1 MRLVVIALATLL
13 LGACT
18 PSPSPS
24 PSPSPVQS
32 PITSPSSA
40 PGPVPGGNCQD
51 MTHVYNPQRLTVYS
65 PCEHVAGIVEII
77 RAEADGD
84 YHILVHVDPGQV
96 DPHGGA
102 WINACN
108 TSCLGGAE
116 HGDLVTEPVCE
127 HTVNQSDAVSACAG
141 YTNPATL
148 PKVGDHVLV
157 SGPWALDT
165 THGWLELH
173 PATYQTLAAI
183 SEPGEMD

>member
-1 MRLVVIALATLL
+1 
-13 LGACT
+13 
-18 PSPSPS
+18 
-24 PSPSPVQS
+24 
-32 PITSPSSA
+32 
-40 PGPVPGGNCQD
+40 

-65 PCEHVAGIVEII
+65 PCEHVRGIVEII
-77 RAEADGD
+77 RTEADGD

-108 TSCLGGAE
+108 TSCINGAE

-127 HTVNQSDAVSACAG
+127 HNVTQSDAVNACVG

-157 SGPWALDT
+157 SGPWVLDT

-173 PATYQTLAAI
+173 PATYQILAALA
-183 SEPGEMD
+183 EPPLND